1 MSEVKEGPIEVK
13 IEIEDQEIA
22 ESAPTNCQGDTD
34 ADGTPE
40 ERTIETVEAELEALR
55 EEFKKKIE
63 AVAQAEREQYEAER
77 ERLLRTAAEAENTKK
92 RLETDYQR
100 QLKYAN
106 EAILEGM
113 LPVLDSLEAAIKSV
127 ADKVEEAN
135 ASPAFATFSEGVQL
149 VHKQLLDALKTH
161 GLILIDA
168 VGQTFDPNQHEAVFA
183 TESAEV
189 PEGDV
194 IEEFRRGYLL
204 HDRVLRASQ
213 VIVSQGPP
221 AAEKVDSPEI
231 ESDEIESTD
240 VEGKA
245 NIEQSGGEVDGTK
258 T

>member
-1 MSEVKEGPIEVK
+1 MSEVKEVPIEVK
-13 IEIEDQEIA
+13 IEIEDE
-22 ESAPTNCQGDTD
+22 ETPAPAPANCQGDTG
-34 ADGTPE
+34 ADEAPE
-40 ERTIETVEAELEALR
+40 ERTMETVEAELEALK
-55 EEFKKKIE
+55 EGFKKKIE

-92 RLETDYQR
+92 RLESGYQR
-100 QLKYAN
+100 KLKYAN

-113 LPVLDSLEAAIKSV
+113 VPVLDSLEAAMKSV
-127 ADKVEEAN
+127 ADKVEVTD

-161 GLILIDA
+161 GLTPIEA
-168 VGQTFDPNQHEAVFA
+168 AGQTFDPNLHEAVFA
-183 TESAEV
+183 TESVEV

-221 AAEKVDSPEI
+221 AEEKEPSQETQ
-231 ESDEIESTD
+231 SDEIKSTD
-240 VEGKA
+240 VAK
-245 NIEQSGGEVDGTK
+245 
-258 T
+258 